1 MSLPC
6 WLCREEGAEAKM
18 AIAAVIVAAIVG
30 FIARLSRTRPQKAW
44 LLGCTVVPAFVL
56 FAEFVLP
63 YQGRGVSMWPIALV
77 LGGTYGVAASGFGV
91 FLGGYFVRSAGKAA

>member
-1 MSLPC
+1 
-6 WLCREEGAEAKM
+6 M
-18 AIAAVIVAAIVG
+18 AIAAIIIAAIVG

-63 YQGRGVSMWPIALV
+63 HQGGGASMWPIALI
-77 LGGTYGVAASGFGV
+77 LGGAYGAAASGFGV
-91 FLGGYFVRSAGKAA
+91 CLGGYFVRSAGKAA